1 MEFLEQ
7 LKNFIRPEL
16 LVLVPVLYFIGMGL
30 KRSETVKDKHI
41 PMLLGACGVLLS
53 AVWVGATTVFDGY
66 QNALMAVF
74 AAVTQ
79 GILCAG
85 ASVYVNQLIKQGGK
99 EDEQAHGDDS
109 I

>member
-7 LKNFIRPEL
+7 LKSFIRPEL
-16 LVLVPVLYFIGMGL
+16 LVLIPVLYFIGCGL
-30 KRSETVKDKHI
+30 KRTESIADKKI
-41 PMLLGACGVLLS
+41 PMLLGLAGVSLA
-53 AVWVGATTVFDGY
+53 AVWVAATTAFSGY
-66 QNALMAVF
+66 RDALMAVF

-99 EDEQAHGDDS
+99 TDE
-109 I
+109 

>member
-7 LKNFIRPEL
+7 LKSFICPEL
-16 LVLVPVLYFIGMGL
+16 LVLVPVLYFIGCGL
-30 KRSETVKDKHI
+30 KRTESIADKKI
-41 PMLLGACGVLLS
+41 PMLLGLAGVSLA
-53 AVWVGATTVFDGY
+53 AVWVAATTAFSGY
-66 QNALMAVF
+66 RDALMAVF

-99 EDEQAHGDDS
+99 TDE
-109 I
+109 

>member
-16 LVLVPVLYFIGMGL
+16 LILVPVLYFIGVGL
-30 KRSETVKDKHI
+30 KRTESIADKKI
-41 PMLLGACGVLLS
+41 PMLLGLTGVSLA
-53 AVWVGATTVFDGY
+53 AVWVAATTAFSGY
-66 QNALMAVF
+66 QDALMAVF

-79 GILCAG
+79 GVLCAG

-99 EDEQAHGDDS
+99 TDE
-109 I
+109 

>member
-41 PMLLGACGVLLS
+41 PMLLGAVGVLL
-53 AVWVGATTVFDGY
+53 AAIWLGATTLFTSY
-66 QNALMAVF
+66 QDVLLAVF

-85 ASVYVNQLIKQGGK
+85 ASVYVSQLIIQNRKG
-99 EDEQAHGDDS
+99 E
-109 I
+109 

>member
-16 LVLVPVLYFIGMGL
+16 LILVPVLYFIGCGL
-30 KRSETVKDKHI
+30 KRTESIADKKI
-41 PMLLGACGVLLS
+41 PMLLGLAGVSLA
-53 AVWVGATTVFDGY
+53 AVWVAATTAFSGY
-66 QNALMAVF
+66 RDALMAVF

-85 ASVYVNQLIKQGGK
+85 ASVYVHQLIKQGGK
-99 EDEQAHGDDS
+99 TDE
-109 I
+109 

>member
-1 MEFLEQ
+1 MELLEQ

-16 LVLVPVLYFIGMGL
+16 LVVVPVLYFIGIGL
-30 KRSETVKDKHI
+30 KRSETVMDKHI
-41 PMLLGACGVLLS
+41 PMLLGAVGVLL
-53 AVWVGATTVFDGY
+53 AAIWLGATTLFTSY
-66 QNALMAVF
+66 QDVLLAVF

-99 EDEQAHGDDS
+99 KDE
-109 I
+109 

>member
-16 LVLVPVLYFIGMGL
+16 LVLVPVLYFIGCGL
-30 KRSETVKDKHI
+30 KRTESIADKKI
-41 PMLLGACGVLLS
+41 PMLLGLAGVSLA
-53 AVWVGATTVFDGY
+53 AVWVAATTAFSGY
-66 QNALMAVF
+66 RDALMAVF

-79 GILCAG
+79 GVLCAG

-99 EDEQAHGDDS
+99 TDE
-109 I
+109 

>member
-16 LVLVPVLYFIGMGL
+16 LILVPVLYFIGVGL
-30 KRSETVKDKHI
+30 KRTESIADKKI
-41 PMLLGACGVLLS
+41 PMLLGLTGVSLA
-53 AVWVGATTVFDGY
+53 AVWVAATTAFSGY
-66 QNALMAVF
+66 RDALMAVF

-99 EDEQAHGDDS
+99 TDE
-109 I
+109 